1 MKIIA
6 SNYFLKFKKKSP
18 RNLQLEIDNQVNKI
32 IDNPEIGELKKGDLK
47 GIRVHKFTYKTQL
60 LLLSYEYKPVFDV
73 DQGNDVLCLYTIGSH
88 ENFYKKLK
96 KYM

>member
-18 RNLQLEIDNQVNKI
+18 PNLQLEIDNQVNKI
-32 IDNPEIGELKKGDLK
+32 IDNLDIGELKKGDLK

-60 LLLSYEYKPVFDV
+60 LLLSYEHIPIPAV
-73 DQGNDVLCLYTIGSH
+73 DQGNDVLHLYTIGSH

-96 KYM
+96 KYL

>member
-18 RNLQLEIDNQVNKI
+18 HNLQLEIDNQVKKI
-32 IDNPEIGELKKGDLK
+32 IDTPEIGELKKGDLK

-60 LLLSYEYKPVFDV
+60 LLLSYEHIPVPDV
-73 DQGNDVLCLYTIGSH
+73 DQGNDILRLYTIGSH

-96 KYM
+96 KYL

>member
-18 RNLQLEIDNQVNKI
+18 KNLQLEIDNQVNKI
-32 IDNPEIGELKKGDLK
+32 IDTPEIGELKKGDLK
-47 GIRVHKFTYKTQL
+47 GVRVHKFKYGPHL
-60 LLLSYEYKPVFDV
+60 LLLSYEFAGDALY
-73 DQGNDVLCLYTIGSH
+73 LYTIGSH

-96 KYM
+96 RYR